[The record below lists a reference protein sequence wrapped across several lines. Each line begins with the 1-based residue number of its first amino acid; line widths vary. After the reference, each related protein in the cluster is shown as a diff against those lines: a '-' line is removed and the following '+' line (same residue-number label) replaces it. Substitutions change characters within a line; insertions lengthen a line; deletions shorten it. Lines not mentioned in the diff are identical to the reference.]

1 MTATLEHMRQSA
13 LPARLRLIRTF
24 AVRDLKARFTAT
36 SLGLVWALVVPLA
49 TVLIYSTV
57 FAVIF
62 RAQAPPM
69 GNGHAGVFAVWFFCG
84 LVTWNIFSQ
93 ATNASLVSIVGM
105 GPMLQK
111 VYIPSYVPVAAATL
125 TIVLEK
131 CLEALVMLTFLLVFL
146 NVGWTWLLY
155 PLVIVGVGVLAG
167 SLGYILAV
175 AHVHFRDTGQ
185 IMTIVMQL
193 LFFLTPVIYPVE
205 LIPEDW
211 HGIPLRSLLA
221 LNPMAD
227 YVEITRNLLYD
238 LRLPSTFAVAYSL
251 AWTVGLALVAW
262 FVYRRWGRDVSE
274 VV

>member
-1 MTATLEHMRQSA
+1 MTATLDPVRQSA
-13 LPARLRLIRTF
+13 LSSRLRLIRTF
-24 AVRDLKARFTAT
+24 ALRDLKARFTAT
-36 SLGLVWALVVPLA
+36 SLGLIWALIVPLA

-69 GNGHAGVFAVWFFCG
+69 GNGHDGVFAVWFFCG
-84 LVTWNIFSQ
+84 LVTWNIFAQS
-93 ATNASLVSIVGM
+93 TGVSLVSIVGM

-111 VYIPSYVPVAAATL
+111 VYIPSYVPVAASTL

-131 CLEALVMLTFLLVFL
+131 CLEACVMLAFLLVFQ

-155 PLVIVGVGVLAG
+155 PLVIVCVGVLSA
-167 SLGYILAV
+167 SLGYLLAI

-185 IMTIVMQL
+185 IYTIVLQL
-193 LFFLTPVIYPVE
+193 LFFLTPVIYPIS

-211 HGIPLRSLLA
+211 NGIPLRSLLA

-227 YVEITRNLLYD
+227 LVEITRALLYE
-238 LRLPSTFAVAYSL
+238 LRLPALFPVVYSL
-251 AWTVGLALVAW
+251 AWTLGLTVLAW
-262 FVYRRWGRDVSE
+262 LVYRRWGRDVSE

>member
-1 MTATLEHMRQSA
+1 MTASLDHMRQTAFRS
-13 LPARLRLIRTF
+13 RLRLIRSF
-24 AVRDLKARFTAT
+24 AMRDLKARFTAT

-69 GNGHAGVFAVWFFCG
+69 GNGHPGVFAVWFFCG
-84 LVTWNIFSQ
+84 LVTWNIFAQSTQ
-93 ATNASLVSIVGM
+93 GSLISIVGM

-111 VYIPSYVPVAAATL
+111 VYIPSYVPVASATL

-131 CLEALVMLTFLLVFL
+131 CLEAAVMLAFLLVYL

-155 PLVIVGVGVLAG
+155 PLVVVCVGVLAA
-167 SLGYILAV
+167 SVGYVLAV
-175 AHVHFRDTGQ
+175 AHVYFRDTGQ
-185 IMTIVMQL
+185 IFSIVIQL
-193 LFFLTPVIYPVE
+193 LFFLTPVIYPVS
-205 LIPEDW
+205 LIPEEW
-211 HGIPLRSLLA
+211 NGIPMRALLS

-227 YVEITRNLLYD
+227 LVGITRALLYE
-238 LRLPSTFAVAYSL
+238 LRLPPVFPVVYSL
-251 AWTVGLALVAW
+251 AWTVGMALLAWL
-262 FVYRRWGRDVSE
+262 VYRRWGRDVSE